1 MSFIYTP
8 AKQALMTGQLSFGVD
23 DMRVML
29 VMTNTTADTD
39 QDAATIS
46 AITTLDEFNGSGY
59 ISPGL
64 ALSGETVQQQ
74 DVNDRS
80 IFTASNLTFSTL
92 GAGTRQ
98 IQGAVLFKFISGTAT
113 SMPVAF
119 IDSGGFPI
127 TANGGDIAIQWN
139 AAGIIQAV

>member
-1 MSFIYTP
+1 MSFVYTP
-8 AKQALMTGQLSFGVD
+8 AKNDLMTGALGFNTA
-23 DMRVML
+23 DMRVAL

-46 AITTLDEFNGSGY
+46 AFTTLDEFNGSGY
-59 ISPGL
+59 TTGGL
-64 ALSGETVQQQ
+64 ALSGETVTQQ
-74 DVNDRS
+74 DLNDRS
-80 IFTASNLTFSTL
+80 IFTATNLTFSTL

-98 IQGAVLFKFISGTAT
+98 IQGAILYRFISAFGT
-113 SMPVAF
+113 SRPVAW
-119 IDSGGFPI
+119 IDTGGFPI